1 MSIANQ
7 YKLIANVDTLYTGI
21 LYLATGITMVT
32 QYMSVANRYICTAMC
47 HLETVVKTEPQAKDT
62 TIPIQ
67 VTLER
72 LHTVSCL
79 NYAHTVKHDLFKT

>member
-32 QYMSVANRYICTAMC
+32 QYTSVANRYACTATC
-47 HLETVVKTEPQAKDT
+47 HLETVAKTELQVEDT
-62 TIPIQ
+62 TILIYTGHSRK
-67 VTLER
+67 VTCGPL
-72 LHTVSCL
+72 S
-79 NYAHTVKHDLFKT
+79 